1 MIGSVFRFAENA
13 GCQIPARY
21 KHSAETAHI
30 IDALARLPIGG
41 YAGCRVAVGGQIIRV
56 DRARESAW

>member
-1 MIGSVFRFAENA
+1 MFRFAENA

-21 KHSAETAHI
+21 KRSAETARI
-30 IDALARLPIGG
+30 IDALARLPIVE
-41 YAGCRVAVGGQIIRV
+41 YAGCRVTVGIQIIRV